1 VGGGDSTQQTQ
12 SQNSSSTSNP
22 YGPTQGLLQNIISQ
36 LGSQSTTPTGG
47 QTTAAGN
54 LTTAANGIP
63 DLSKSITGVTTGALS
78 GDPTGML
85 NSGYNTLNSNIGG
98 IASGSTDPMSNP
110 AMRGWL
116 DTISGDASNATN
128 GAFAAAGR
136 DFSPANSQAT
146 ARGIAQGEAPV
157 LANQYNTNVGN
168 KLSAANS
175 LYGAGNT
182 TAGNIANNQQTGLND
197 AGALP
202 GLLTQPAQTQLNAA
216 NTQAQLPLSTIQQLE
231 QLGIPLA
238 SVGGTTTSSGTGTGT
253 TTKQTS
259 ATSNIIGGLLGA
271 ASLASKFPIP
281 SDERLKENIA
291 TVGMLND
298 GLPVYSYNY
307 KGDETPRIG
316 LMAQDVEKVTPNA
329 VSDIGGGYKGVD
341 YGRATAKSRH
351 IGGLLDLKAAA

>member
-1 VGGGDSTQQTQ
+1 MGGGDTTTQQQ

-22 YGPTQGLLQNIISQ
+22 YGPTQGLLQGIISQ
-36 LGSQSTTPTGG
+36 LGSQSTAPTTG

-182 TAGNIANNQQTGLND
+182 TAGNITNNQQTGLND

-271 ASLASKFPIP
+271 ASLASKF
-281 SDERLKENIA
+281 SDERLKEDISP
-291 TVGMLND
+291 VGMLND
-298 GLPVYSYNY
+298 GQPVYSYRY
-307 KGDETPRIG
+307 SGSPVTEIG
-316 LMAQDVEKVTPNA
+316 LIAQDVEKRHPEAVTEIA
-329 VSDIGGGYKGVD
+329 GHKAVD
-341 YGRATAKSRH
+341 YKVATSKARH
-351 IGGLLDLKAAA
+351 IGGLLDMKIAA